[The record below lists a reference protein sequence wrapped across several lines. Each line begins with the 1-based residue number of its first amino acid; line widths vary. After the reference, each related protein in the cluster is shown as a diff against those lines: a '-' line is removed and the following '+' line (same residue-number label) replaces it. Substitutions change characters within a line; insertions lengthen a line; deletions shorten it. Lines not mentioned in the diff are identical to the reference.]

1 MTLGVRHMK
10 MVNNSSI
17 ALLVI
22 AGGKSRRMGHD
33 KRWLKWQGKSF
44 LDCIVRKA
52 IIAGFSEIIICAE
65 TASPEIMKLSQKYSF
80 VEFVFDEIEGFGPME
95 GLHQGLKHMNADYG
109 WAVSCD
115 MPFFD
120 FQSAKKLLHI
130 NEEKSPLAIVPLT
143 EGRWQP
149 LASIY
154 SKNILSLVEQKI
166 KNGDGRMKSIM
177 LEKDILKVDCTEIKE
192 IFFNVNNEGDYRM
205 ALARDTNMKRNTPL
219 ISISATQSNTGK
231 TSFIEM
237 LIKELSS
244 IDLKCGVIKHTHHE
258 ITAEDEDGKDSQR
271 FLLAGAEAVA
281 VISPNSYYIKTTLGL
296 VEENKECVSIEDIAE
311 KVENVDVI
319 LVETRSHGIFPVV
332 NLYRE
337 IATVNTDEKTVA
349 LFTSKLIQETKVN
362 QYNINDKDSA
372 RCLIR
377 FIAGY

>member
-1 MTLGVRHMK
+1 M
-10 MVNNSSI
+10 NI

-22 AGGKSRRMGHD
+22 AGGRSSRMGRD

-44 LDCIVRKA
+44 LDCIVEKA
-52 IIAGFSEIIICAE
+52 LAEDFHEIIICAE
-65 TASPEIMKLSQKYSF
+65 TASPEIMRLSQKYPF

-95 GLHQGLKHMNADYG
+95 GLHQGLKHMKAEYG

-120 FQSAKKLLHI
+120 FQLAKKILYI

-154 SKNILSLVEQKI
+154 SKKILPLAEQKI
-166 KNGDGRMKSIM
+166 KIGDGRMKSIM

-192 IFFNVNNEGDYRM
+192 IFFNVNNEGDYRI
-205 ALARDTNMKRNTPL
+205 ALARDVNMKRKIPI
-219 ISISATQSNTGK
+219 ISISAAQSNTGK
-231 TSFIEM
+231 TAFIEM
-237 LIKELSS
+237 LIRELKA
-244 IDLKCGVIKHTHHE
+244 LNFKCGVIKHTHHE
-258 ITAEDEDGKDSQR
+258 TDSRNDEGKDSQR
-271 FLLAGAEAVA
+271 FITAGAEAVA

-296 VEENKECVSIEDIAE
+296 LEEKKGNISIEEIAE
-311 KVENVDVI
+311 KIENVNLI

-337 IATVNTDEKTVA
+337 IGTTNVDEKTVA
-349 LFTSKLIQETKVN
+349 LFTSKLVHEMKVN
-362 QYNINDKDSA
+362 QYNINDRDSA